1 MPDDFFNKKDDT
13 QTEPQ
18 PIKIGEKEYTQEE
31 LSKIVGLGETAQEY
45 ETKWNRPIKE
55 FYPDYTQ
62 KSQRLAELEKK
73 EVTRQQ
79 VAEEMK
85 KKEDEERQKEVDE
98 RAAKGQ
104 LTPEEQKQFA
114 LKQARDLGILT
125 REEFETE
132 LNKRVSDVLAGK
144 ELLQDIDAVID
155 EAGEKG
161 QPKTTAKDLLTYMD
175 ENGIKNPNK
184 AYKLMFEEE
193 LDKWKEDQIKGI
205 KPAGM
210 TTQTGSTAGAKQPP
224 APKVISRD
232 DLSSAIRESLTRSR
246 GV

>member
-1 MPDDFFNKKDDT
+1 MPDFFDKKDDT
-13 QTEPQ
+13 QTESQ
-18 PIKIGEKEYTQEE
+18 SIKIGEKEYTQEE

-62 KSQRLAELEKK
+62 KSQRLADLERK
-73 EVTRQQ
+73 EAERQQ

-114 LKQARDLGILT
+114 LKQARELGILT

-132 LNKRVSDVLAGK
+132 VSKRVSDVLAGK
-144 ELLQDIDAVID
+144 ELLQDIDATIS
-155 EAGEKG
+155 EADEKG
-161 QPKTTAKDLLTYMD
+161 KPKTTAKDLLTYMD
-175 ENGIKNPNK
+175 ENGIKNPGK

-224 APKVISRD
+224 APKILSRD
-232 DLSSAIRESLTRSR
+232 DLGQAIRDSLTRSR